1 MAGDRLT
8 GKELRGLLFWIALGI
23 AGALFAHKFYFAAF
37 PEAAVNFRVSRAEA
51 LGRAR
56 TFLAAAGDDV
66 SGYQSTI
73 VFDMDEDAKTY
84 LEREVGLAQ
93 ANRLMSGEVSVW
105 YWDVRFFRPQQ
116 EEEFRV
122 HVSPGGRITG
132 YERKIEE
139 SRAGA
144 ALDRA
149 AALGMAED
157 FLRAQYGADLSKW
170 DFLPEE
176 ASSKEQSKKRL
187 DWTFAWEKRGFRA
200 KDAPY
205 RLHVTIQGDRVGG
218 AQEFVKVPEAWEEG
232 YKRLRSSNIFYNQ
245 VAIIPYALLLGAAVW
260 LGFTLTR
267 RGQVGWSG
275 ALKLG
280 VFVAALLLM
289 MQLNEWPITR
299 STYDTNS
306 SYSSFVAT
314 SLLYAVLFALGS
326 ALMVSLV
333 LPAGE
338 ALYRASQ
345 PERMRLSKAF
355 TVRGIQ
361 TREFFCSSVVGIS
374 LAAAHIGFVVGFY
387 LIGSRYGVWA
397 PQDVNYTNSVS
408 TAIPWIS
415 GAAIGIFASTS
426 EEFLFRLFAIPFLV
440 RVTRSRVLA
449 VILPAFAWSFL
460 HSAYPQEP
468 GYIRGIEVGI
478 IGMVAGIVMLRWGI
492 VATLIWHYTVDASL
506 FSLLLLRSESVYLQV
521 SGVIVGA
528 AAFVPL
534 AVSGISYLARGR
546 FETDE
551 ALENRSKPIPEA
563 TLRVATRE
571 AAAAVPARRYDALS
585 AGKISLLIA
594 CVVVGGALL
603 LRVKPERVGDYL
615 RLSVNA
621 REARVS
627 AEEILRQRGVRPE
640 TYRAVTTLRY
650 FMDDTDNEFLRRRI
664 GIARI
669 NQIYAG
675 EVRGA
680 LWRVRYFRDGQKEE
694 YTVILKP
701 DGSLQAVSHTLA
713 EEAPRTSL
721 TKEQAQ
727 SRAETYLR
735 EVKSIDLSA
744 WKLVEAKSDKRPART
759 DHTLTWE
766 KIRPLDLSE
775 SPAVTA
781 DPADHA
787 YARMEV
793 QVLGDEVTSY
803 RTYVKI
809 PEEWRRKQEEETLP
823 RTLYRVGQF
832 LLFIALGL
840 TALILY
846 LANLRSPAAAGIP
859 WKRIARWAPWG
870 VTGFLATAALGNYL
884 PLSLAAYDTA
894 KPLKYLFGETAIGI
908 LLGTGFYFAMLML
921 LFGLAWFYG
930 VQAFGEDRLP
940 SWKGMPA
947 AYYRDALWIGFGGTA
962 GLAGLI
968 RLSHLLGN
976 AWNTPHRLLE
986 AAIGQGFSA
995 YVPAAQAIGGGLLS
1009 GLLGTGIIVLAAAF
1023 IAARMHTR
1031 WMRLGLFFL
1040 TALALVGDWGNGADF
1055 TRQLITR
1062 GVLLG
1067 AVWWGTQRLVR
1078 FNLLGY
1084 FLVAALTSLM
1094 TGAGNLLIQPNAF
1107 YRANGIAV
1115 VAAAALFAAW
1125 PLWEWRRGRD
1135 PGPA

>member
-1 MAGDRLT
+1 VVRDRLT
-8 GKELRGLLFWIALGI
+8 GKELRGLLFWIILGI
-23 AGALFAHKFYFAAF
+23 AGALFAYKFYFAAF
-37 PEAAVNFRVSRAEA
+37 PEASVDFHVSRMEA

-56 TFLAAAGDDV
+56 AFLATAGDDL

-73 VFDMDEDAKTY
+73 VFDTDDDAKTY

-93 ANRLMSGEVSVW
+93 ANRLMSGVVSVW
-105 YWDVRFFRPQQ
+105 YWKVRFFRPQQ
-116 EEEFRV
+116 EEEFSVR
-122 HVSPGGRITG
+122 VSPGGRITG
-132 YERKIEE
+132 YEHKIEE

-144 ALDRA
+144 AFDRA
-149 AALGMAED
+149 VALGKAEG
-157 FLRAQYGADLSKW
+157 FLRALYGADLSGW

-176 ASSKEQSKKRL
+176 ASSVQRPKRL
-187 DWTFAWEKRGFRA
+187 DWTFAWEKHGFRA

-205 RLHVTIQGDRVGG
+205 RLHVTIEGDRVGG
-218 AQEFVKVPEAWEEG
+218 VQEYVKVPEAWQEG

-245 VAIIPYALLLGAAVW
+245 VAIIPYALLMGAAVW
-260 LGFTLTR
+260 LGFKLTR
-267 RGQVGWSG
+267 RGQVGWTG

-280 VFVAALLLM
+280 VFVAALLLV

-314 SLLYAVLFALGS
+314 SLLSAVLFALGS
-326 ALMVSLV
+326 ALMVLLV

-338 ALYRASQ
+338 ALYRNSQ
-345 PERMRLSKAF
+345 PERMRLGKAF
-355 TVRGIQ
+355 TPKGIR
-361 TREFFCSSVVGIS
+361 TKEFFCSSIVGIA
-374 LAAAHIGFVVGFY
+374 LAAAHIGFVVAFY
-387 LIGSRYGVWA
+387 LIGSRFGVWA

-415 GAAIGIFASTS
+415 GAAIGILASTS

-440 RVTRSRVLA
+440 QVTRSRVLA
-449 VILPAFAWSFL
+449 VILPAFAWGFL
-460 HSAYPQEP
+460 HSAYLQEP
-468 GYIRGIEVGI
+468 GYIRGVEVGI
-478 IGMVAGIVMLRWGI
+478 IGIVAGIVMLRWGI

-506 FSLLLLRSESVYLQV
+506 FSLLLLRSESIYLRV
-521 SGVIVGA
+521 SGVVVGA

-534 AVSGISYLARGR
+534 AVSGVSYLARGG

-551 ALENRSKPIPEA
+551 TLENRSKPIPEA
-563 TLRVATRE
+563 TLRAATAE
-571 AAAAVPARRYDALS
+571 AASEVSARRYDSLS
-585 AGKISLLIA
+585 AGKIGLLIA
-594 CVVVGGALL
+594 CVVLGGALL

-627 AEEILRQRGVRPE
+627 ADKILRQRGVRPE
-640 TYRAVTTLRY
+640 TYHAVGTLVDVT
-650 FMDDTDNEFLRRRI
+650 DDTVNEFLRRRV

-669 NQIYAG
+669 NQVYAG
-675 EVRGA
+675 EVPGA

-694 YTVILKP
+694 YAVILRP
-701 DGSLQAVSHTLA
+701 DGSLHSVRHTLA
-713 EEAPRTSL
+713 EEARGASL

-727 SRAETYLR
+727 ARAEVFLR
-735 EVKSIDLSA
+735 DAKKIDLTA
-744 WKLVEAKSDKRPART
+744 WKLVEANSEKRPARI
-759 DHTLTWE
+759 DYTLTWE
-766 KIRPLDLSE
+766 KVRPLDLPG

-809 PEEWRRKQEEETLP
+809 PEESRRKQEEETLP
-823 RTLYRVGQF
+823 RTLYRVGQY
-832 LLFIALGL
+832 LLSVALGL

-846 LANLRSPAAAGIP
+846 LVNLRSPAAADIP
-859 WKRIARWAPWG
+859 WKRIALWAPWG
-870 VTGFLATAALGNYL
+870 VAGFLAVFALGNRL
-884 PLSLAAYDTA
+884 PLFLAAYDTA
-894 KPLKYLFGETAIGI
+894 MPLKYLFGGIAIGV
-908 LLGTGFYFAMLML
+908 LLGAGFYFATLML

-930 VQAFGEDRLP
+930 VKAFGEDRLP
-940 SWKGMPA
+940 AWKGMPA
-947 AYYRDALWIGFGGTA
+947 AYYRDALAIAVGGTA
-962 GLAGLI
+962 ALAGLT
-968 RLSHLLGN
+968 RLSHLWGSV
-976 AWNTPHRLLE
+976 WNTPHRSLE
-986 AAIGQGFSA
+986 AAIGQGFSG
-995 YVPAAQAIGGGLLS
+995 YVPAAQVIGGSVLS
-1009 GLLGTGIIVLAAAF
+1009 GFMWTGIVVLAAAF
-1023 IAARMHTR
+1023 IAARMRAR
-1031 WMRLGLFFL
+1031 WMRLGLFLL

-1055 TRQLITR
+1055 TRQLIAR
-1062 GVLLG
+1062 GILLG

-1094 TGAGNLLIQPNAF
+1094 TGASDLLAQPNAF
-1107 YRANGIAV
+1107 YRANGVAI
-1115 VAAAALFAAW
+1115 VAAAAFLVAW
-1125 PLWEWRRGRD
+1125 PLWEWQRQRN